1 MTRILVALD
10 GSDESIA
17 AADQARRLFGNE
29 AEYLAINVFE
39 APRVTTP
46 SLRDTLT
53 WGAVWRYEALGS
65 TEEDADAAR
74 EVAADEALSEAQRA
88 GLDPAQGLGQVGD
101 PAPAIVDAA
110 DRHHVDAIV
119 VGWHQRGWLSRLID
133 PPVGPEVA
141 KRAHVPVLLAKG
153 ADS

>member
-10 GSDESIA
+10 GSDESVA
-17 AADQARRLFGNE
+17 AAEQARQLFGDD

-39 APRVTTP
+39 APRATTP
-46 SLRDTLT
+46 SLSDTLT
-53 WGAVWRYEALGS
+53 WGAVWRYETFGS
-65 TEEDADAAR
+65 TEEDAEAAR
-74 EVAADEALSEAQRA
+74 EVAAGEALEEAERA
-88 GLDPAQGLGQVGD
+88 GLHPTRGLGQVGD
-101 PAPAIVDAA
+101 PAQAIVDAA
-110 DRHHVDAIV
+110 DRHHADAIV

-153 ADS
+153 TSP

>member
-17 AADQARRLFGNE
+17 AAEEARRLFGGD

-53 WGAVWRYEALGS
+53 WGAVWRYEAFGS
-65 TEEDADAAR
+65 TPDDAEAAR
-74 EVAADEALSEAQRA
+74 EVAAEEALSEAERA
-88 GLDPAQGLGQVGD
+88 GLDPSKGLGQVGD
-101 PAPAIVDAA
+101 PADAIVDAA
-110 DRHHVDAIV
+110 DRHRADAIV
-119 VGWHQRGWLSRLID
+119 VGWHQRGWLSRLVD
-133 PPVGPEVA
+133 PPVGTEVA
-141 KRAHVPVLLAKG
+141 RRAHVPVLLAKG
-153 ADS
+153 NDR

>member
-17 AADQARRLFGNE
+17 AAEQSRHLFGPD

-39 APRVTTP
+39 APAATTP
-46 SLRDTLT
+46 VVGDALA
-53 WGAVWRYEALGS
+53 WGAVWRYEALGA
-65 TEEDADAAR
+65 TEEDAEAAR
-74 EVAADEALSEAQRA
+74 QVAAEEALNEAQRA
-88 GLDPAQGLGQVGD
+88 GLEPTKGLGQIGD
-101 PAPAIVDAA
+101 PADAIVDAA
-110 DRHHVDAIV
+110 DRHRADAIV

-141 KRAHVPVLLAKG
+141 KRANVPVLLAKG
-153 ADS
+153 ASS